1 MFKNQQVT
9 FCAKPIE
16 ALEKNIKKAP
26 RLPRGFLLGWTSY
39 FFFFVAFFFAGAFFF
54 DGIDSFTSILL
65 SLSDYCSP
73 LPGKFFCC

>member
-1 MFKNQQVT
+1 MGT
-9 FCAKPIE
+9 E
-16 ALEKNIKKAP
+16 HKKSPAVAAGLFIGQA
-26 RLPRGFLLGWTSY
+26 RY